1 MEREDAKREGIEKGR
16 MFEVYTSVQEGDYGL
31 QRGAEKLG
39 ISVEA
44 LEREMMEAGYKI
56 PCGIE

>member
-1 MEREDAKREGIEKGR
+1 MIHERTI
-16 MFEVYTSVQEGDYGL
+16 EVYTFVQEGDYGL

-39 ISVEA
+39 ISVET
-44 LEREMMEAGYKI
+44 LEREMLEDGYKI